1 MASHGR
7 YDKRR
12 KAPLLKTAKTLT
24 HNFIDPVDPPAAYGN
39 GNGFPRI
46 QGSKIAGAID
56 GRGND
61 TVEIAQAAGGELLP
75 DIGHAWKT
83 IKRSHAVGV
92 ECEGINRVAGKGC
105 KTTGK

>member
-12 KAPLLKTAKTLT
+12 KASLLKTAKTLM

-46 QGSKIAGAID
+46 QGSEITGAMD
-56 GRGND
+56 GRFNNAI
-61 TVEIAQAAGGELLP
+61 EIAQTAGNELLP
-75 DIGHAWKT
+75 DVGHTWKV
-83 IKRSHAVGV
+83 IKRSHAFSAGN
-92 ECEGINRVAGKGC
+92 EGINNVAV
-105 KTTGK
+105 